1 MEKKINNYTKLISLV
16 ASKLTKPSSPIA
28 KAQLQKTIKH
38 LNNIYLTRAKEE
50 GPLEALRNIISD
62 GTFEIVTVAYIDNML
77 DNKNCNMF
85 DIEQYVGFF
94 SDLLG
99 ELLDIEENASREEK

>member
-1 MEKKINNYTKLISLV
+1 
-16 ASKLTKPSSPIA
+16 
-28 KAQLQKTIKH
+28 
-38 LNNIYLTRAKEE
+38 
-50 GPLEALRNIISD
+50 
-62 GTFEIVTVAYIDNML
+62 ML